1 MILLPRSRMNRR
13 SEGPFSKSS
22 LIRSSSVV
30 IRILVQWT
38 PGNLKDTK
46 KEKNPAGQGGW
57 FKQALRY
64 AALRLQRCRTIQIET
79 ANHQDLHSE
88 DLDTR
93 LDAM

>member
-1 MILLPRSRMNRR
+1 VV
-13 SEGPFSKSS
+13 
-22 LIRSSSVV
+22 IRVV
-30 IRILVQWT
+30 IRIFVQWT

>member
-38 PGNLKDTK
+38 PGNLKDSK
-46 KEKNPAGQGGW
+46 KEKT
-57 FKQALRY
+57 LRGRAVGSKPGSRLIILEY
-64 AALRLQRCRTIQIET
+64 A
-79 ANHQDLHSE
+79 
-88 DLDTR
+88 
-93 LDAM
+93 